1 MPSLFLAIVAVA
13 LLANCAAFAT
23 PGDIGSCRRFVQN
36 GGMGQHV
43 DKSTALT
50 MCHDRPY
57 RAKVLKAKASGK

>member
-13 LLANCAAFAT
+13 LLANGAAFAT
-23 PGDIGSCRRFVQN
+23 PGDIGSCR
-36 GGMGQHV
+36 GQHV
-43 DKSTALT
+43 DKYTALT